1 MPTPIQQLAKKGEQW
16 LRRKCEIAQ
25 IDGIA
30 LVDLE
35 DYTPYFRRTI
45 AAALQL
51 IKGTDP
57 RRYARLRRHISSIV
71 NCTRPFGGA
80 VYFYETKTCEIEFEP
95 RPRSEYEMQFYT
107 AWYACTLV
115 HEATHGVL
123 RSRGIPYTPE
133 NRSQIEKLCVTEEQR
148 FARGLHLDSRILTW
162 LQPKLQFDPARWHGY
177 WAATR
182 WQKFVLTVRRVRS
195 RYREEER
202 RTREEGRIYH
212 IPS

>member
-148 FARGLHLDSRILTW
+148 FARGLTFVSGFSLGFPPKFKFNLLSVAILWGSTP
-162 LQPKLQFDPARWHGY
+162 LEKVFFNSSLFFELPPA
-177 WAATR
+177 
-182 WQKFVLTVRRVRS
+182 KRS
-195 RYREEER
+195 AGHKK
-202 RTREEGRIYH
+202 RTPLSH
-212 IPS
+212 PN